1 MKKYLAVIDMQ
12 NDFID
17 GSLGTDEAA
26 SIIDRVRDR
35 ILEARS
41 EVPETII
48 FTRDT
53 HEVDY
58 LNSLEGHYLPVE
70 HCIRGTKGWEIN
82 DRIKGVMPEGALVID
97 KPSFASLELAG
108 ILLEESRINQI
119 EIEIIGLCTDICVV
133 SNALLIKAF
142 IPEARIMV
150 NASCCASV
158 TPEKHDAALETM
170 RSCQIEVID
179 RE

>member
-26 SIIDRVRDR
+26 SIIERVRDR
-35 ILEARS
+35 ILAAGGE
-41 EVPETII
+41 EPETVI

-58 LNSLEGHYLPVE
+58 LQSREGHYLPVE

-82 DRIKGVMPEGALVID
+82 DRIKGVMPEGAPVID
-97 KPSFASLELAG
+97 KPSFASLELAAL
-108 ILLEESRINQI
+108 LLEESRIRQI
-119 EIEIIGLCTDICVV
+119 EVELIGLCTDICVV

-142 IPEARIMV
+142 IPEARVMV
-150 NASCCASV
+150 NAACCAGV
-158 TPEKHDAALETM
+158 TPEKHEAALETM
-170 RSCQIEVID
+170 RSCQVEIVEQ
-179 RE
+179 R